1 MEGGRGAGS
10 QGQSEESSARC
21 PAHLALTLTY
31 HDHRGVGRGRWEEL
45 PVQVLRP
52 LRHPLHLGHRQQH
65 GGVLGFHRQH
75 LALGV
80 QRGDLLLVA
89 LDFLSQL
96 LRKHFPTPV
105 SQSSIKRKQLAAF
118 IFLQG
123 WPMKSQRCA
132 RQQRL
137 RPCRRRRMW
146 TVRGRERARERACLQ
161 RARARPR
168 RSGAG
173 RAQTAAP
180 GRWGCGRQVARR
192 GSLLRR
198 DAACGIGNLCN
209 AKNGRLFKKCV
220 EHLNWP
226 DGSCHGNQV
235 M

>member
-118 IFLQG
+118 IFLRG

-132 RQQRL
+132 RQQ
-137 RPCRRRRMW
+137 
-146 TVRGRERARERACLQ
+146 
-161 RARARPR
+161 
-168 RSGAG
+168 
-173 RAQTAAP
+173 
-180 GRWGCGRQVARR
+180 GCGRAGDAGCGLCEGASERGSEPACSAHEPDHGAAGPEGRRPQLPGAGAADARR
-192 GSLLRR
+192 PAGGACSAGMLRVESGTYVTLR
-198 DAACGIGNLCN
+198 TGDFLKN
-209 AKNGRLFKKCV
+209 A
-220 EHLNWP
+220 
-226 DGSCHGNQV
+226 
-235 M
+235 